1 MKRIFVLT
9 IIGLLIF
16 SCKEND
22 KMQFV
27 KKLNGKWASAENE
40 GSRFFEDW
48 IISDSKLMVGK
59 AFLLSDGIDTTISEE
74 LKIELKDNE
83 IFYVAKVKNENDN
96 KPIKFLLI
104 ENESTHLIFENK
116 LHDFPQRIKYFFM
129 GDREIKVVVEG
140 EYEGKQESNEMLLEK
155 W

>member
-1 MKRIFVLT
+1 MKRILALT
-9 IIGLLIF
+9 TISLFIL

-48 IISDSKLMVGK
+48 SNINNELMSGR
-59 AFLLSDGIDTTISEE
+59 AFLLTDGIDTTISEE

-83 IFYVAKVKNENDN
+83 IFYVAQVKNQNDN

-104 ENESTHLIFENK
+104 ENEPTHLIFENK
-116 LHDFPQRIKYFFM
+116 LHDFPQRIKYFFI
-129 GDREIKVVVEG
+129 GEREIKVVVEG
-140 EYEGKQESNEMLLEK
+140 EYEGKEESNEMILEK